1 MLFLQCFLFN
11 IYILSKNLKK
21 NTFSLRADGKESL
34 LFDVRFKTGSDT
46 ERIPADV
53 HAPFRRVQ
61 DDETEDTVQVFGG
74 VLRPSF
80 GVQVNDDLTVT
91 GSRRVKVKLLLEL
104 LEEMNKK
111 IWILQ
116 NKWY

>member
-1 MLFLQCFLFN
+1 MNHSSFQELQVLFVQCFLFN

-74 VLRPSF
+74 VLRPSL

-104 LEEMNKK
+104 LEE
-111 IWILQ
+111 IE
-116 NKWY
+116 